1 MRCLGIVGIINE
13 FVAALRVPSTRNLSP
28 DLSSLVALRSGILR
42 LSNKKFYRSVILNF
56 IFLITSIAALAA
68 GNSAEIGEE

>member
-13 FVAALRVPSTRNLSP
+13 FVAVLRVPSTRNLSP
-28 DLSSLVALRSGILR
+28 DLSSLVALRSGVLR

>member
-13 FVAALRVPSTRNLSP
+13 FVAALRGPSTRNLSP
-28 DLSSLVALRSGILR
+28 DLSSLIALRSGVLR